1 MGDFSR
7 PEQRKDFEKV
17 LSGFELARNPYLFF
31 RKIGDLTTPAVAVAR
46 SALSPAAVARSALS
60 PAAVA
65 RSAVSS
71 ISYSTDSATF
81 NSADNYDQYFYSDNG
96 DNFDYD
102 YNRDS
107 DYKWS
112 GGDGYW
118 NSDYYGDY
126 TYNDYTGY

>member
-1 MGDFSR
+1 MG
-7 PEQRKDFEKV
+7 
-17 LSGFELARNPYLFF
+17 ARNPYLFF

-46 SALSPAAVARSALS
+46 SA
-60 PAAVA
+60 
-65 RSAVSS
+65 VSS

-81 NSADNYDQYFYSDNG
+81 NSEGYAMNSADNKYDQYSYSDNG
-96 DNFDYD
+96 DYFYD
-102 YNRDS
+102 YNKDS